1 MPDRFAVLKLLWN
14 NLQYMK
20 EKGES
25 PDSTYDFLEAD
36 DLVTFLFNEDERYV
50 KLLMLTLEMGRW
62 SEVETLDPR
71 FMGLYDGFF
80 SEWRGTTSS
89 VGSKTVKTQP
99 KSPSKSPSKTPSK
112 SPTKSEEK
120 KQTKVKKVVAPVET
134 VEEEEATVEET
145 VEETVEDEKSDIE
158 LASDSDSDS
167 EILSESDDENELET
181 FYDEYVL
188 EVDDNEKK
196 VELSVLLDKY
206 NSYCETNNMEKDEEG
221 LETFLVEKLG
231 KPKGK
236 KKPKFVGVELK
247 A

>member
-25 PDSTYDFLEAD
+25 PDSTYDFLGAN

-80 SEWRGTTSS
+80 SEWSGTIGS
-89 VGSKTVKTQP
+89 VNSAQKTVKA
-99 KSPSKSPSKTPSK
+99 
-112 SPTKSEEK
+112 PTKSKEK
-120 KQTKVKKVVAPVET
+120 KQTKVKKVEAPVET
-134 VEEEEATVEET
+134 VETVETVEEVEEK

-188 EVDDNEKK
+188 EVDNNEKK
-196 VELSVLLDKY
+196 VELSVLLEKY

>member
-25 PDSTYDFLEAD
+25 PDSTYDFLGAN

-80 SEWRGTTSS
+80 SEWSGTIGQT
-89 VGSKTVKTQP
+89 GCAQKTVKA
-99 KSPSKSPSKTPSK
+99 
-112 SPTKSEEK
+112 PTKSKEK
-120 KQTKVKKVVAPVET
+120 KQTKVKKVEAPVET
-134 VEEEEATVEET
+134 VEEVDETVEEK

-188 EVDDNEKK
+188 EVDNNEKK
-196 VELSVLLDKY
+196 VELSLLLEKY